1 MIYLDNNSTTALD
14 PLVLEKMLPF
24 FSTHFGNASSKTHT
38 AGWIAAEAVEIAR
51 QQIASLISCEYE
63 EIIFTSGATESINIA
78 LQGLYKQNGNERK
91 KIVSSPTEH
100 KAVLDVLNHLKTL
113 GAEIKMVNVDGQGEV
128 DLDSL
133 KNLVDENTL
142 LVCIM
147 AANNET
153 GTLQNLNSIA
163 AISHSVGAYFFC
175 DATQAI
181 GKMRVDV
188 NEMGIDLMPISAHKF
203 YGPKGVGAL
212 YIKRKN
218 PRVNIEPISFG
229 GGQEKNIR
237 PGTLNVSGIVG
248 LGAAAEIAENE
259 WWTNSIKIS
268 KLRTFLEQSFEF
280 EFGVKINGS
289 IKNRLCNTTN
299 ICFNGLKADELIS
312 KLPLIA
318 MSIGS
323 ACTSALAQPS
333 HVLKAM
339 GKSEK
344 EILSSIRF
352 SVGKSNTQEE
362 IEEVVK
368 SFKKVMKNIN
378 KISN

>member
-1 MIYLDNNSTTALD
+1 MIYLDNNSTTSLD

-24 FSTHFGNASSKTHT
+24 FTTHFGNASSKTHS

-51 QQIASLISCEYE
+51 QQIANLVACEKE
-63 EIIFTSGATESINIA
+63 EIFFTSGATESINIA
-78 LQGLYKQNGNERK
+78 LQGLFKTHSESRN
-91 KIVSSPTEH
+91 KIISAPTEH
-100 KAVLDVLNHLKTL
+100 KAVLDVLEHLKTL
-113 GAEIKMVNVDGQGEV
+113 GALIEMVKVDGEGEI

-133 KNLVDENTL
+133 KKLVDQNTL
-142 LVCIM
+142 AVCIM

-153 GTLQNLNSIA
+153 GTLQNLNLISE
-163 AISHSVGAYFFC
+163 ISHNVGAYFFS

-188 NEMGIDLMPISAHKF
+188 NEMGIDIMPISAHKF

-212 YIKRKN
+212 FVRRKN
-218 PRVNIEPISFG
+218 PRVYLEPISFG
-229 GGQEKNIR
+229 GGQENNLR
-237 PGTLNVSGIVG
+237 PGTLNVTGIVG
-248 LGAAAEIAENE
+248 MGAAAEIAEND
-259 WWTNSIKIS
+259 WWSNSIKFS

-299 ICFNGLKADELIS
+299 ICFNGLKADELII

-318 MSIGS
+318 MSTGS
-323 ACTSALAQPS
+323 ACTSALFQAS

-344 EILSSIRF
+344 EIFSSIRF
-352 SVGKSNTQEE
+352 SIGKFNTQEE

-368 SFKKVMKNIN
+368 SFKKVLK
-378 KISN
+378 

>member
-1 MIYLDNNSTTALD
+1 MIYLDNNSTTSLD

-24 FSTHFGNASSKTHT
+24 FTIHFGNASSKTHS

-51 QQIASLISCEYE
+51 QQIANLVACEKE
-63 EIIFTSGATESINIA
+63 EIFFTSGATESINIA
-78 LQGLYKQNGNERK
+78 LQGLFKTNSESRN
-91 KIVSSPTEH
+91 KIISAPTEH
-100 KAVLDVLNHLKTL
+100 KAVLDVLEHLKTL
-113 GAEIKMVNVDGQGEV
+113 GALIEMVKVDGEGEI

-133 KNLVDENTL
+133 KKLVDQNTL
-142 LVCIM
+142 AVCIM

-153 GTLQNLNSIA
+153 GTLQNLNLISE
-163 AISHSVGAYFFC
+163 ISHNVGAYFFS

-188 NEMGIDLMPISAHKF
+188 NEMGIDIMPISAHKF

-212 YIKRKN
+212 FVRRKN
-218 PRVNIEPISFG
+218 PRVYLEPISFG
-229 GGQEKNIR
+229 GGQENNLR
-237 PGTLNVSGIVG
+237 PGTLNVTGIVG
-248 LGAAAEIAENE
+248 MGAAAEIAEND
-259 WWTNSIKIS
+259 WWSNSIKFS

-299 ICFNGLKADELIS
+299 ICFNGLKADELII

-318 MSIGS
+318 MSTGS
-323 ACTSALAQPS
+323 ACTSALFQAS

-344 EILSSIRF
+344 EIFSSIRF
-352 SVGKSNTQEE
+352 SIGKFNTQEE

-368 SFKKVMKNIN
+368 SFKKVLK
-378 KISN
+378 

>member
-14 PLVLEKMLPF
+14 PFVLEKMLPF
-24 FSTHFGNASSKTHT
+24 FSTHYGNASSQTHS
-38 AGWIAAEAVEIAR
+38 AGWIAAEAVELAR
-51 QQIASLISCEYE
+51 QQIASLISCEKD

-78 LQGLYKQNGNERK
+78 LQGLYKQTGNTRK

-100 KAVLDVLNHLKTL
+100 KAVLDVLNYLKTL
-113 GAEIKMVNVDGQGEV
+113 GATIEMVSVDGQGEV
-128 DLDSL
+128 DLDAL

-142 LVCIM
+142 AVCIM

-153 GTLQNLNSIA
+153 GTLQNLSL
-163 AISHSVGAYFFC
+163 ISEITHSVGAYFFS
-175 DATQAI
+175 DASQAI
-181 GKMRVDV
+181 GKLRVDV
-188 NEMGIDLMPISAHKF
+188 NELGIDIMPLSAHKF

-212 YIKRKN
+212 YYRRKN
-218 PRVNIEPISFG
+218 PRVNLQPIYFG
-229 GGQEKNIR
+229 GGQESNLR
-237 PGTLNVSGIVG
+237 PGSLNVTGIVG
-248 LGAAAEIAENE
+248 MGFAAEMAEKE
-259 WWTNSIKIS
+259 WWQNSVKIS

-299 ICFNGLKADELIS
+299 ICFNGFKADELIP

-318 MSIGS
+318 MSAGS
-323 ACTSALAQPS
+323 ACTSAIKQAS

-344 EILSSIRF
+344 EIFSSIRF
-352 SVGKSNTQEE
+352 SIGKFNTQEE

-368 SFKKVMKNIN
+368 NFKTVLN
-378 KISN
+378 

>member
-1 MIYLDNNSTTALD
+1 MIYLDNNSTTTVD

-24 FSTHFGNASSKTHT
+24 FTNHFGNASSKTHS
-38 AGWIAAEAVEIAR
+38 AGWLAAEAVEIAR
-51 QQIASLISCEYE
+51 QQIASLIACEKD
-63 EIIFTSGATESINIA
+63 EIIFTSGATESINIG
-78 LQGLYKQNGNERK
+78 LQGLFREFGNNRN
-91 KIVSSPTEH
+91 KIISSPTEH
-100 KAVLDVLNHLKTL
+100 KAILDVLNYLKTI
-113 GAEIKMVNVDGQGEV
+113 GAQIEYVDVNGEGEI

-133 KNLVDENTL
+133 KNLVDKNTL
-142 LVCIM
+142 AVSIM

-153 GTLQNLNSIA
+153 GTLQNLSLISE
-163 AISHSVGAYFFC
+163 ISHSVGAYFFC

-212 YIKRKN
+212 FIRRKN
-218 PRVNIEPISFG
+218 PRVNLKPIYFG
-229 GGQEKNIR
+229 GGQENELR
-237 PGTLNVSGIVG
+237 PGTLNVAGIVG
-248 LGAAAEIAENE
+248 MGAAAELAEKE
-259 WWTNSIKIS
+259 WWPNSIVIS

-352 SVGKSNTQEE
+352 SVGKFNTQEE
-362 IEEVVK
+362 IDEVVK
-368 SFKKVMKNIN
+368 SFKKAL
-378 KISN
+378 